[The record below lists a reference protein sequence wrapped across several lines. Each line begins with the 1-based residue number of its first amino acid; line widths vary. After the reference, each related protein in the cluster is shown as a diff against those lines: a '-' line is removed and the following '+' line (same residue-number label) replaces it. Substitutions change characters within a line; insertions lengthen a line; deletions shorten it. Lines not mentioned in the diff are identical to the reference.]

1 MPRRE
6 VKFLVD
12 WMACCK
18 TNSNNNVKHKT
29 GKGGER
35 SHIDRLAK
43 EGRWMACCKTNSNNN
58 VKHKTGKGGE
68 RSHIDRHAKEGSEVS
83 CGVDGMLL
91 DKKKQLCEAKEVG
104 RG

>member
-12 WMACCK
+12 
-18 TNSNNNVKHKT
+18 
-29 GKGGER
+29 
-35 SHIDRLAK
+35 
-43 EGRWMACCKTNSNNN
+43 WMACCKTNSNNN